1 MPEAKAGAGW
11 AGRRGLGPQR
21 GEGVYGTMADE
32 TPRQPGPDGNRV
44 ANRLHWPLSGPERV

>member
-1 MPEAKAGAGW
+1 MPEAKAVAGW